1 MTDLAKFFH
10 LTGAVVWLGGMAFVI
25 AAFRPAITL
34 HLQAPQRLPLLVFAL
49 GRFFILVWVSIA
61 LLFVTGFTLLAGSGM
76 KAAPLGWHLMAGLGT
91 LMFLIFGHLY
101 FGPFRRLK
109 LAVRAA
115 DWPRGGQQAKVVA
128 RIVMVNFILGW
139 LAIAAVTFVT

>member
-109 LAVRAA
+109 LAVSAA
-115 DWPRGGQQAKVVA
+115 DWPQGGQQAKVVA